1 MLETTQLTV
10 AERAAWQGL
19 AGRALGPH
27 GRGWGRAGA
36 RLGRGPARLPRDTC
50 GPFL

>member
-1 MLETTQLTV
+1 MLETMQLTV
-10 AERAAWQGL
+10 AEWAAWQGL

-27 GRGWGRAGA
+27 GGGGGEQGPGWGGA
-36 RLGRGPARLPRDTC
+36 QPRLPRDTC